1 MTGGAQVSQVVGDT
15 VGGAAPGEQV
25 HAEETLPTR
34 SAGGNARGGRSCPAL
49 SSEPAFTK
57 PELLKFRAML
67 RRTIL

>member
-34 SAGGNARGGRSCPAL
+34 SAGGNARGGRSCPA
-49 SSEPAFTK
+49 
-57 PELLKFRAML
+57 ELRTGIYKTRA
-67 RRTIL
+67 TQI